1 MSPLSGFLKRLVG
14 ENSQSK
20 TQTKQRDSKNN
31 RRNTRKGKTNKQNN
45 SKPQQNIVR
54 NKIKNTKR
62 PTRRNSSSTQS
73 KQPQSEQ
80 KQNVPSKDRKESYA
94 WGSVADNDGKKE
106 LLNERRRQSQ
116 RRWGQ
121 FNPRRKT
128 LEVPLPEDVAFRSVE
143 DGGAGN
149 ILPSKRKRPI
159 GIKST
164 ERVIVG
170 GARSLGGIPVTGDY
184 HATLQKNENGKHLET
199 NRKNQTRT
207 KKNPLPENTK
217 EPETTIN
224 VETNRKNQ
232 TRTKKNPLPENTKEP
247 EITINVETNNITK
260 SISEHSFEDLGL
272 DENSLQ
278 SLKKLGFKNPTPIQ
292 EKSIP
297 ELISGHDTVG
307 LAQTGSGKTLAFS
320 LPMMQLIDPK
330 LNDVQAIVLV
340 PTRELAQQVL
350 EVVTSLGDSRKI
362 RAVGLLGGH
371 SVKEDLRNLNKP
383 TQIIVGTPGRIID
396 HLQRNT
402 LTLKNVK
409 YAVLDEADQMLDIGF
424 LPDIR
429 KILGRTP
436 KSRQTILFSATMPT
450 QIRRL
455 VWQFMSEAVTIK
467 VDSELS
473 TVESVTQVY
482 FEVAQRDKINGLLEL
497 IESELRGRTL
507 VFCNMRRG
515 VDDVADQLNQN
526 SIKVGALHGDMD
538 QKKRDQVV
546 NRFRKG
552 NLDILIATNVA
563 ARGIDIPEITHVV
576 NFDLPQNAEEYVHR
590 IGRTGRAGRDGKAIT
605 FVSEWDFERFMQ
617 ISEQLEQ
624 TIIQEHLTFY

>member
-14 ENSQSK
+14 ESSQSK
-20 TQTKQRDSKNN
+20 TQPKQRNSKNN
-31 RRNTRKGKTNKQNN
+31 RTNTQKGKNNKQNN

-54 NKIKNTKR
+54 TKVKNTKR

-80 KQNVPSKDRKESYA
+80 KQNLPSKDRKESYA

-199 NRKNQTRT
+199 NGKNQTRT
-207 KKNPLPENTK
+207 KKDPPPENTK

-224 VETNRKNQ
+224 VETNK
-232 TRTKKNPLPENTKEP
+232 
-247 EITINVETNNITK
+247 ITK
-260 SISEHSFEDLGL
+260 PISEHSFEDLGL
-272 DENSLQ
+272 DENSLK
-278 SLKKLGFKNPTPIQ
+278 SLKNLGFKNPTPIQ

-320 LPMMQLIDPK
+320 LPMMQLIDPE
-330 LNDVQAIVLV
+330 LNNVQAIVLV

-362 RAVGLLGGH
+362 RSVGLLGGH
-371 SVKEDLRNLNKP
+371 SVKEDLKNLDKP

-515 VDDVADQLNQN
+515 VDDVAEQLNQN

>member
-14 ENSQSK
+14 ENTQSK
-20 TQTKQRDSKNN
+20 AQTKQRHSKNY
-31 RRNTRKGKTNKQNN
+31 RKQTQKGKNNKQNN
-45 SKPQQNIVR
+45 SKPQQTAIR
-54 NKIKNTKR
+54 NKVKNTKR
-62 PTRRNSSSTQS
+62 PTRRNSSSTES
-73 KQPQSEQ
+73 NRPQSEH
-80 KQNVPSKDRKESYA
+80 KQNASPKDRKESYA

-149 ILPSKRKRPI
+149 ILPSKRNRPI
-159 GIKST
+159 GLKST

-184 HATLQKNENGKHLET
+184 HTTLQQNESAKHIET
-199 NRKNQTRT
+199 NRKTRT
-207 KKNPLPENTK
+207 QTKREPLSENTK
-217 EPETTIN
+217 EPDPTSPIEINEET
-224 VETNRKNQ
+224 E
-232 TRTKKNPLPENTKEP
+232 L
-247 EITINVETNNITK
+247 
-260 SISEHSFEDLGL
+260 ISTHSFEDLGL
-272 DENSLQ
+272 DEK
-278 SLKKLGFKNPTPIQ
+278 SLKSLKNLGFKNPTPIQ

-320 LPMMQLIDPK
+320 LPMMQSIDPEI
-330 LNDVQAIVLV
+330 NAVQAIVLV

-371 SVKEDLRNLNKP
+371 SVKDDLRNLDQP

-402 LTLKNVK
+402 LTLKKVK

-515 VDDVADQLNQN
+515 VDDVAEQLNQN

>member
-14 ENSQSK
+14 ESSQSK
-20 TQTKQRDSKNN
+20 TQPKQRNSKNN
-31 RRNTRKGKTNKQNN
+31 RTNTQKGKNNKQNN

-54 NKIKNTKR
+54 TKVKNTKR

-80 KQNVPSKDRKESYA
+80 KQNLPSKDRKESYA

-199 NRKNQTRT
+199 NGKNQTRT
-207 KKNPLPENTK
+207 KKDPPPENTK

-224 VETNRKNQ
+224 VETNK
-232 TRTKKNPLPENTKEP
+232 
-247 EITINVETNNITK
+247 ITK
-260 SISEHSFEDLGL
+260 PISEHSFEDLGL
-272 DENSLQ
+272 DENSLK
-278 SLKKLGFKNPTPIQ
+278 SLKNLGFKNPTPIQ

-320 LPMMQLIDPK
+320 LPMMQLIDPE
-330 LNDVQAIVLV
+330 LNNVQAIVLV

-371 SVKEDLRNLNKP
+371 SVKEDLKNLDKP

-515 VDDVADQLNQN
+515 VDDVAEQLNQN

>member
-1 MSPLSGFLKRLVG
+1 M
-14 ENSQSK
+14 
-20 TQTKQRDSKNN
+20 
-31 RRNTRKGKTNKQNN
+31 
-45 SKPQQNIVR
+45 
-54 NKIKNTKR
+54 
-62 PTRRNSSSTQS
+62 
-73 KQPQSEQ
+73 
-80 KQNVPSKDRKESYA
+80 
-94 WGSVADNDGKKE
+94 
-106 LLNERRRQSQ
+106 
-116 RRWGQ
+116 
-121 FNPRRKT
+121 
-128 LEVPLPEDVAFRSVE
+128 AFRSVE

-149 ILPSKRKRPI
+149 ILPSKRNRPI
-159 GIKST
+159 GLKST

-184 HATLQKNENGKHLET
+184 HTTLQQNESAKHIET
-199 NRKNQTRT
+199 NRKTRT
-207 KKNPLPENTK
+207 QTKREPLSENTK
-217 EPETTIN
+217 EPDPTSPIEINEET
-224 VETNRKNQ
+224 E
-232 TRTKKNPLPENTKEP
+232 L
-247 EITINVETNNITK
+247 
-260 SISEHSFEDLGL
+260 ISTHSFEDLGL
-272 DENSLQ
+272 DEK
-278 SLKKLGFKNPTPIQ
+278 SLKSLKNLGFKNPTPIQ

-320 LPMMQLIDPK
+320 LPMMQSIDPEI
-330 LNDVQAIVLV
+330 NAVQAIVLV

-371 SVKEDLRNLNKP
+371 SVKDDLRNLDQP

-402 LTLKNVK
+402 LTLKKVK

-455 VWQFMSEAVTIK
+455 VWQFMSDAVTIK

-473 TVESVTQVY
+473 TVESITQVY
-482 FEVAQRDKINGLLEL
+482 FEVAERDKINGLLEL

-590 IGRTGRAGRDGKAIT
+590 IGRTGRAGRNGKAIT

-617 ISEQLEQ
+617 ISEQFEQ
-624 TIIQEHLTFY
+624 TITQEHLTFY

>member
-14 ENSQSK
+14 ENTQSK
-20 TQTKQRDSKNN
+20 TQTKQRNSKNN
-31 RRNTRKGKTNKQNN
+31 RKQTQKGKNNKQNN
-45 SKPQQNIVR
+45 SKPQQTAIR
-54 NKIKNTKR
+54 NKVKNTKR
-62 PTRRNSSSTQS
+62 PTRRNSSSTES
-73 KQPQSEQ
+73 NRPQSEH
-80 KQNVPSKDRKESYA
+80 KQNASPKDRKESYA
-94 WGSVADNDGKKE
+94 CGSVADNDGKKE

-149 ILPSKRKRPI
+149 ILPSKRNRPI
-159 GIKST
+159 GLKST

-170 GARSLGGIPVTGDY
+170 GARSLGGLPVTGDY
-184 HATLQKNENGKHLET
+184 HTTLQQNESAKHIET
-199 NRKNQTRT
+199 NRKTRT
-207 KKNPLPENTK
+207 QTKREPLSENTK
-217 EPETTIN
+217 EPDPTSPIEINEET
-224 VETNRKNQ
+224 E
-232 TRTKKNPLPENTKEP
+232 L
-247 EITINVETNNITK
+247 
-260 SISEHSFEDLGL
+260 ISTHSFEDLGL
-272 DENSLQ
+272 DEK
-278 SLKKLGFKNPTPIQ
+278 SLKSLKNLGFKNPTPIQ

-320 LPMMQLIDPK
+320 LPMMQSIDPEI
-330 LNDVQAIVLV
+330 NAVQAIVLV

-371 SVKEDLRNLNKP
+371 SVKDDLRNLDQP

-402 LTLKNVK
+402 LTLKKVK

-455 VWQFMSEAVTIK
+455 VWQFMSDAVTIK

-473 TVESVTQVY
+473 TVESITQVY
-482 FEVAQRDKINGLLEL
+482 FEVAERDKINGLLEL

-590 IGRTGRAGRDGKAIT
+590 IGRTGRAGRNGKAIT

-617 ISEQLEQ
+617 ISEQFEQ
-624 TIIQEHLTFY
+624 TITQEHLTFY

>member
-20 TQTKQRDSKNN
+20 TQPKQRTSKNN
-31 RRNTRKGKTNKQNN
+31 RTNTQKGKNNKQNN
-45 SKPQQNIVR
+45 PKPQQNIVR
-54 NKIKNTKR
+54 NKVKNTKR
-62 PTRRNSSSTQS
+62 PTRRNSSSNQS
-73 KQPQSEQ
+73 KQPHSEQ
-80 KQNVPSKDRKESYA
+80 KQNLPSKDRKESYA

-184 HATLQKNENGKHLET
+184 HATLQKNENGKYLET
-199 NRKNQTRT
+199 NGKNQTRT
-207 KKNPLPENTK
+207 KKDPLPENTK
-217 EPETTIN
+217 QSETAID
-224 VETNRKNQ
+224 VEANK
-232 TRTKKNPLPENTKEP
+232 
-247 EITINVETNNITK
+247 ITK
-260 SISEHSFEDLGL
+260 LISEHSFEDLGL
-272 DENSLQ
+272 DENSLK
-278 SLKKLGFKNPTPIQ
+278 SLKNLGFKNPTPIQ

-320 LPMMQLIDPK
+320 LPMMQLIDPE
-330 LNDVQAIVLV
+330 LNDVQAIILV

-362 RAVGLLGGH
+362 RSVGLLGGH
-371 SVKEDLRNLNKP
+371 SVKEDLKNLDKP

-436 KSRQTILFSATMPT
+436 KSRQTVLFSATMPT

-515 VDDVADQLNQN
+515 VDDVAEQLNQN

>member
-14 ENSQSK
+14 ENTQSK
-20 TQTKQRDSKNN
+20 TQTKQRNSKNN
-31 RRNTRKGKTNKQNN
+31 RKQTQKGKNNKQNN
-45 SKPQQNIVR
+45 SKPQQTAIR
-54 NKIKNTKR
+54 NKVKNTKR
-62 PTRRNSSSTQS
+62 PTRRNSSSTES
-73 KQPQSEQ
+73 NRPQSEH
-80 KQNVPSKDRKESYA
+80 KQNASPKDRKESYA

-149 ILPSKRKRPI
+149 ILPSKRNRPI
-159 GIKST
+159 GLKST

-184 HATLQKNENGKHLET
+184 HTTLQQNESAKHIET
-199 NRKNQTRT
+199 NRKTRT
-207 KKNPLPENTK
+207 QTKREPLSENTK
-217 EPETTIN
+217 EPDPTSPIEINEET
-224 VETNRKNQ
+224 E
-232 TRTKKNPLPENTKEP
+232 L
-247 EITINVETNNITK
+247 
-260 SISEHSFEDLGL
+260 ISTHSFEDLGL
-272 DENSLQ
+272 DEK
-278 SLKKLGFKNPTPIQ
+278 SLKSLKNLGFKNPTPIQ

-320 LPMMQLIDPK
+320 LPMMQSIDPEI
-330 LNDVQAIVLV
+330 NAVQAIVLV

-371 SVKEDLRNLNKP
+371 SVKDDLRNLDQP

-402 LTLKNVK
+402 LTLKKVK

-455 VWQFMSEAVTIK
+455 VWQFMSDAVTIK

-473 TVESVTQVY
+473 TVESITQVY
-482 FEVAQRDKINGLLEL
+482 FEVAERDKINGLLEL

-590 IGRTGRAGRDGKAIT
+590 IGRTGRAGRNGKAIT

-617 ISEQLEQ
+617 ISEQFEQ
-624 TIIQEHLTFY
+624 TITQEHLTFY

>member
-20 TQTKQRDSKNN
+20 TQPKQRNSKNN
-31 RRNTRKGKTNKQNN
+31 RTNTQKGKNNKQNN

-54 NKIKNTKR
+54 NKVKNTKR

-80 KQNVPSKDRKESYA
+80 KQSVPSKDRKESYA

-199 NRKNQTRT
+199 NGKNQTRT
-207 KKNPLPENTK
+207 KKDSPPENIK

-224 VETNRKNQ
+224 VETNK
-232 TRTKKNPLPENTKEP
+232 
-247 EITINVETNNITK
+247 ITK
-260 SISEHSFEDLGL
+260 PISEHSFEDLGL
-272 DENSLQ
+272 DENSLK
-278 SLKKLGFKNPTPIQ
+278 SLKNLGFKNPTPIQ

-320 LPMMQLIDPK
+320 LPMMQLIDPE

-371 SVKEDLRNLNKP
+371 SVKEDLKNLDKP

-436 KSRQTILFSATMPT
+436 KSRQTVLFSATMPT

-515 VDDVADQLNQN
+515 VDDVAEQLNQN

>member
-54 NKIKNTKR
+54 NKVKNTKR

-217 EPETTIN
+217 EPE
-224 VETNRKNQ
+224 
-232 TRTKKNPLPENTKEP
+232 
-247 EITINVETNNITK
+247 ITINVETNNITK

-320 LPMMQLIDPK
+320 LPMMQLIDPE

-576 NFDLPQNAEEYVHR
+576 NFDLPQNAEEDVHR

>member
-14 ENSQSK
+14 ESSQSK
-20 TQTKQRDSKNN
+20 TQPKQRNSKNN
-31 RRNTRKGKTNKQNN
+31 RTNTQKGKNNKQNN

-54 NKIKNTKR
+54 TKVKNTKR

-80 KQNVPSKDRKESYA
+80 KQNLPSKDRKESYA

-199 NRKNQTRT
+199 NGKNQTRT
-207 KKNPLPENTK
+207 KKDPPPENTK

-224 VETNRKNQ
+224 VETNGKNQ
-232 TRTKKNPLPENTKEP
+232 TRTKKDPPPENTKEP
-247 EITINVETNNITK
+247 ETTINVETNKITK
-260 SISEHSFEDLGL
+260 PISEHSFEDLGL
-272 DENSLQ
+272 DENSLK
-278 SLKKLGFKNPTPIQ
+278 SLKNLGFKNPTPIQ

-320 LPMMQLIDPK
+320 LPMMQLIDPE
-330 LNDVQAIVLV
+330 LNNVQAIVLV

-371 SVKEDLRNLNKP
+371 SVKEDLKNLDKP

-515 VDDVADQLNQN
+515 VDDVAEQLNQN

>member
-14 ENSQSK
+14 ESSQSK
-20 TQTKQRDSKNN
+20 TQPKQRNSKNN
-31 RRNTRKGKTNKQNN
+31 RTNTQKGKNNKQNN

-54 NKIKNTKR
+54 TKVKNTKR

-80 KQNVPSKDRKESYA
+80 KQNLPSKDRKESYA

-199 NRKNQTRT
+199 NGKNQTRT
-207 KKNPLPENTK
+207 KKDPPPENTK

-224 VETNRKNQ
+224 VETNK
-232 TRTKKNPLPENTKEP
+232 
-247 EITINVETNNITK
+247 ITK
-260 SISEHSFEDLGL
+260 PISEHSFEDLGL
-272 DENSLQ
+272 DENSLK
-278 SLKKLGFKNPTPIQ
+278 SLKNLGFKNPTPIQ

-320 LPMMQLIDPK
+320 LPMMQLIDPE

-371 SVKEDLRNLNKP
+371 SVKEDLKNLDKP

-515 VDDVADQLNQN
+515 VDDVAEQLNQN

>member
-1 MSPLSGFLKRLVG
+1 M
-14 ENSQSK
+14 
-20 TQTKQRDSKNN
+20 
-31 RRNTRKGKTNKQNN
+31 
-45 SKPQQNIVR
+45 
-54 NKIKNTKR
+54 
-62 PTRRNSSSTQS
+62 
-73 KQPQSEQ
+73 
-80 KQNVPSKDRKESYA
+80 
-94 WGSVADNDGKKE
+94 
-106 LLNERRRQSQ
+106 
-116 RRWGQ
+116 
-121 FNPRRKT
+121 
-128 LEVPLPEDVAFRSVE
+128 
-143 DGGAGN
+143 
-149 ILPSKRKRPI
+149 
-159 GIKST
+159 
-164 ERVIVG
+164 
-170 GARSLGGIPVTGDY
+170 
-184 HATLQKNENGKHLET
+184 QKNENGKHLET
-199 NRKNQTRT
+199 NGKNQTRT
-207 KKNPLPENTK
+207 KKDPPPENTK

-224 VETNRKNQ
+224 VETNK
-232 TRTKKNPLPENTKEP
+232 
-247 EITINVETNNITK
+247 ITK
-260 SISEHSFEDLGL
+260 PISEHSFEDLGL
-272 DENSLQ
+272 DENSLK
-278 SLKKLGFKNPTPIQ
+278 SLKNLGFKNPTPIQ

-320 LPMMQLIDPK
+320 LPMMQLIDPE

-362 RAVGLLGGH
+362 RSVGLLGGH
-371 SVKEDLRNLNKP
+371 SVKEDLKNLDKP

-436 KSRQTILFSATMPT
+436 KSRQTVLFSATMPT

-515 VDDVADQLNQN
+515 VDDVAEQLNQN

>member
-1 MSPLSGFLKRLVG
+1 MSPFPGFLKRLVG

-20 TQTKQRDSKNN
+20 TQTKQRKSKNN
-31 RRNTRKGKTNKQNN
+31 RKTTQKEKHNKQNN
-45 SKPQQNIVR
+45 SQNQTNVVR
-54 NKIKNTKR
+54 NKAKNAKR
-62 PTRRNSSSTQS
+62 PTRRNSSSNQVQRSQS
-73 KQPQSEQ
+73 MQ
-80 KQNVPSKDRKESYA
+80 KEHIPKDRKESYA
-94 WGSVADNDGKKE
+94 WGSVADDDGKKE

-128 LEVPLPEDVAFRSVE
+128 LEVPLPEDVAFRSIE

-149 ILPSKRKRPI
+149 ILPSKRNRPL

-170 GARSLGGIPVTGDY
+170 GARSLGGIPVIGDY
-184 HATLQKNENGKHLET
+184 HATLEKNEKQLET
-199 NRKNQTRT
+199 A
-207 KKNPLPENTK
+207 KKN
-217 EPETTIN
+217 EPVVIDKIISDKIN
-224 VETNRKNQ
+224 HSEATSITEDNDKI
-232 TRTKKNPLPENTKEP
+232 EP
-247 EITINVETNNITK
+247 IAK
-260 SISEHSFEDLGL
+260 HSFEDLGL
-272 DENSLQ
+272 DSQ
-278 SLKKLGFKNPTPIQ
+278 SLKSVSKLGFNNPTPIQ

-297 ELISGHDTVG
+297 ELLAGHDTVG

-320 LPMMQLIDPK
+320 LPMMQSIDPK
-330 LNDVQAIVLV
+330 LEEVQAIVLV

-350 EVVTSLGDSRKI
+350 EVVTSLGGDRNI
-362 RAVGLLGGH
+362 RAIGLLGGH
-371 SVKEDLRNLNKP
+371 SVKQDLRNLNKP
-383 TQIIVGTPGRIID
+383 TQIVVGTPGRIID

-402 LTLKNVK
+402 LTLKKVK

-473 TVESVTQVY
+473 TVDSITQVY
-482 FEVAQRDKINGLLEL
+482 FEVAERDKINGLLEL

-515 VDDVADQLNQN
+515 VDDVADQLKQN

-546 NRFRKG
+546 NLFRKG

-576 NFDLPQNAEEYVHR
+576 NFDLPQNTEEYIHR
-590 IGRTGRAGRDGKAIT
+590 IGRTGRAGRNGKAIT

-624 TIIQEHLTFY
+624 TILQEHLTFY

>member
-1 MSPLSGFLKRLVG
+1 MSPFPGFLKRLVG

-20 TQTKQRDSKNN
+20 TQTKQRKSKNN
-31 RRNTRKGKTNKQNN
+31 RKTTQKEKHNKQNN
-45 SKPQQNIVR
+45 SQNQTNVVR
-54 NKIKNTKR
+54 NKAKNAKR
-62 PTRRNSSSTQS
+62 PTRRNSSSNQVQRSQS
-73 KQPQSEQ
+73 MQ
-80 KQNVPSKDRKESYA
+80 KEHIPKDRKESYA
-94 WGSVADNDGKKE
+94 WGSVADDDGKKE

-121 FNPRRKT
+121 FNPRRKA
-128 LEVPLPEDVAFRSVE
+128 LEVPLPEDVAFRSIE

-149 ILPSKRKRPI
+149 ILPSKRNRPL

-170 GARSLGGIPVTGDY
+170 GARSLGGIPVIGDY
-184 HATLQKNENGKHLET
+184 HATLEKNEKQLET
-199 NRKNQTRT
+199 A
-207 KKNPLPENTK
+207 KKN
-217 EPETTIN
+217 EPVVIDKIISDKIN
-224 VETNRKNQ
+224 HSEATSITEDNDKI
-232 TRTKKNPLPENTKEP
+232 EP
-247 EITINVETNNITK
+247 IAK
-260 SISEHSFEDLGL
+260 HSFEDLGL
-272 DENSLQ
+272 DSQ
-278 SLKKLGFKNPTPIQ
+278 SLKSVSKLGFNNPTPIQ

-297 ELISGHDTVG
+297 ELLAGHDTVG

-320 LPMMQLIDPK
+320 LPMMQSIDPK
-330 LNDVQAIVLV
+330 LEEVQAIVLV

-350 EVVTSLGDSRKI
+350 EVVTSLGGDRNI
-362 RAVGLLGGH
+362 RAIGLLGGH
-371 SVKEDLRNLNKP
+371 SVKQDLRNLNKP
-383 TQIIVGTPGRIID
+383 TQIVVGTPGRIID

-402 LTLKNVK
+402 LTLKKVK

-473 TVESVTQVY
+473 TVDSITQVY
-482 FEVAQRDKINGLLEL
+482 FEVAERDKINGLLEL

-515 VDDVADQLNQN
+515 VDDVADQLKQN

-546 NRFRKG
+546 NLFRKG

-576 NFDLPQNAEEYVHR
+576 NFDLPQNTEEYIHR
-590 IGRTGRAGRDGKAIT
+590 IGRTGRAGRNGKAIT

-624 TIIQEHLTFY
+624 TILQEHLTFY

>member
-20 TQTKQRDSKNN
+20 TQPKQRTSKNN
-31 RRNTRKGKTNKQNN
+31 RTNTQKGKNNKQNN
-45 SKPQQNIVR
+45 PKPQQNIVR
-54 NKIKNTKR
+54 NKVKNTKR
-62 PTRRNSSSTQS
+62 PTRRNSSSNQS
-73 KQPQSEQ
+73 KQPHSEQ
-80 KQNVPSKDRKESYA
+80 KQNLPSKDRKESYA

-199 NRKNQTRT
+199 NGKNQTRT
-207 KKNPLPENTK
+207 KKDPLPENTK
-217 EPETTIN
+217 QSETAID
-224 VETNRKNQ
+224 VEANK
-232 TRTKKNPLPENTKEP
+232 
-247 EITINVETNNITK
+247 ITK
-260 SISEHSFEDLGL
+260 LISEHSFEDLGL
-272 DENSLQ
+272 DENSLK
-278 SLKKLGFKNPTPIQ
+278 SLKNLGFKNPTPIQ

-320 LPMMQLIDPK
+320 LPMMQLIDPE

-362 RAVGLLGGH
+362 RSVGLLGGH
-371 SVKEDLRNLNKP
+371 SVKEDLKNLDKP

-436 KSRQTILFSATMPT
+436 KSRQTVLFSATMPT

-515 VDDVADQLNQN
+515 VDDVAEQLNQN

>member
-20 TQTKQRDSKNN
+20 TQPKQRNSKNN
-31 RRNTRKGKTNKQNN
+31 RTNTQKGKNNKQNN
-45 SKPQQNIVR
+45 PKPQQNIVR
-54 NKIKNTKR
+54 NKVKNTKR

-80 KQNVPSKDRKESYA
+80 KQNLPSKDRKESYA

-199 NRKNQTRT
+199 NGKNQTRT
-207 KKNPLPENTK
+207 KKDPPPENTK

-224 VETNRKNQ
+224 VETNK
-232 TRTKKNPLPENTKEP
+232 
-247 EITINVETNNITK
+247 ITK
-260 SISEHSFEDLGL
+260 PISEHSFEDLGL
-272 DENSLQ
+272 DENSLK
-278 SLKKLGFKNPTPIQ
+278 SLKNLEFKNPTPIQ

-320 LPMMQLIDPK
+320 LPMMQLIDPES
-330 LNDVQAIVLV
+330 NDVQAIVLV

-362 RAVGLLGGH
+362 RSVGLLGGH
-371 SVKEDLRNLNKP
+371 SVKEDLKKLDKP

-436 KSRQTILFSATMPT
+436 KSRQTVLFSATMPT

-515 VDDVADQLNQN
+515 VDDVAEQLNQN

>member
-14 ENSQSK
+14 ENTQSK
-20 TQTKQRDSKNN
+20 TQTKQRNSKNN
-31 RRNTRKGKTNKQNN
+31 RKQTQKGKNNKQNN
-45 SKPQQNIVR
+45 SKPQQTAIR
-54 NKIKNTKR
+54 NKVKNTKR
-62 PTRRNSSSTQS
+62 PTRRNSSSTES
-73 KQPQSEQ
+73 NRPQSEH
-80 KQNVPSKDRKESYA
+80 KQNASPKDRKESYA

-149 ILPSKRKRPI
+149 ILPSKRNRPI
-159 GIKST
+159 GLKST

-170 GARSLGGIPVTGDY
+170 GARSLGGLPVTGDY
-184 HATLQKNENGKHLET
+184 HTTLQQNESAKHIET
-199 NRKNQTRT
+199 NRKTRT
-207 KKNPLPENTK
+207 QTKREPLSENTK
-217 EPETTIN
+217 EPDPTSPIEINEET
-224 VETNRKNQ
+224 E
-232 TRTKKNPLPENTKEP
+232 L
-247 EITINVETNNITK
+247 
-260 SISEHSFEDLGL
+260 ISTHSFEDLGL
-272 DENSLQ
+272 DEK
-278 SLKKLGFKNPTPIQ
+278 SLKSLKNLGFKNPTPIQ

-320 LPMMQLIDPK
+320 LPMMQSIDPEI
-330 LNDVQAIVLV
+330 NAVQAIVLV

-371 SVKEDLRNLNKP
+371 SVKDDLRNLDQP

-402 LTLKNVK
+402 LTLKKVK

-455 VWQFMSEAVTIK
+455 VWQFMSDAVTIK

-473 TVESVTQVY
+473 TVESITQVY
-482 FEVAQRDKINGLLEL
+482 FEVAERDKINGLLEL

-590 IGRTGRAGRDGKAIT
+590 IGRTGRAGRNGKAIT

-617 ISEQLEQ
+617 ISEQFEQ
-624 TIIQEHLTFY
+624 TITQEHLTFY

>member
-184 HATLQKNENGKHLET
+184 HATLQKNENGKHL
-199 NRKNQTRT
+199 
-207 KKNPLPENTK
+207 
-217 EPETTIN
+217 
-224 VETNRKNQ
+224 ETNRKNQ

>member
-20 TQTKQRDSKNN
+20 TQPKQRNSKNN
-31 RRNTRKGKTNKQNN
+31 RTNTQKGKNNKQNN
-45 SKPQQNIVR
+45 PKPQQNIVR
-54 NKIKNTKR
+54 NKVKNTKR

-80 KQNVPSKDRKESYA
+80 KQNLPSKDRKESYA

-199 NRKNQTRT
+199 NGKNQTRT
-207 KKNPLPENTK
+207 KKDPPPENTK
-217 EPETTIN
+217 EPENTIN
-224 VETNRKNQ
+224 VETNK
-232 TRTKKNPLPENTKEP
+232 
-247 EITINVETNNITK
+247 ITK
-260 SISEHSFEDLGL
+260 PISEHSFEDLGL
-272 DENSLQ
+272 DENSLK
-278 SLKKLGFKNPTPIQ
+278 SLKNLGFKNPTPIQ

-320 LPMMQLIDPK
+320 LPMMQLIDPE

-362 RAVGLLGGH
+362 RSVGLLGGH
-371 SVKEDLRNLNKP
+371 SVKEDLKNLDKP

-436 KSRQTILFSATMPT
+436 KSRQTVLFSATMPT

-515 VDDVADQLNQN
+515 VDDVAEQLNQN

>member
-14 ENSQSK
+14 ENTQSK
-20 TQTKQRDSKNN
+20 TQTKQRNSKNN
-31 RRNTRKGKTNKQNN
+31 RKQTQTGKNNKQNN
-45 SKPQQNIVR
+45 SKPQQTAIR
-54 NKIKNTKR
+54 NKVKNTKR
-62 PTRRNSSSTQS
+62 PTRRNSSSTES
-73 KQPQSEQ
+73 NRPQSEH
-80 KQNVPSKDRKESYA
+80 KQNASPKDRKESYA

-149 ILPSKRKRPI
+149 ILPSKRNRPI
-159 GIKST
+159 GLKST

-170 GARSLGGIPVTGDY
+170 GARSLGGLPVTGDY
-184 HATLQKNENGKHLET
+184 HTTLQQNESAKHIET
-199 NRKNQTRT
+199 NRKTRT
-207 KKNPLPENTK
+207 QTKREPLSENTK
-217 EPETTIN
+217 EPDPTSPIEINEET
-224 VETNRKNQ
+224 E
-232 TRTKKNPLPENTKEP
+232 L
-247 EITINVETNNITK
+247 
-260 SISEHSFEDLGL
+260 ISTHSFEDLGL
-272 DENSLQ
+272 DEK
-278 SLKKLGFKNPTPIQ
+278 SLKSLKNLGFKNPTPIQ

-320 LPMMQLIDPK
+320 LPMMQSIDPEI
-330 LNDVQAIVLV
+330 NAVQAIVLV

-371 SVKEDLRNLNKP
+371 SVKDDLRNLDQP

-402 LTLKNVK
+402 LTLKKVK

-455 VWQFMSEAVTIK
+455 VWQFMSDAVTIK

-473 TVESVTQVY
+473 TVESITQVY
-482 FEVAQRDKINGLLEL
+482 FEVAERDKINGLLEL

-590 IGRTGRAGRDGKAIT
+590 IGRTGRAGRNGKAIT

-617 ISEQLEQ
+617 ISEQFEQ
-624 TIIQEHLTFY
+624 TITQEHLTFY

>member
-14 ENSQSK
+14 ESSQSK
-20 TQTKQRDSKNN
+20 TQPKQRNSKNN
-31 RRNTRKGKTNKQNN
+31 RTNTQKGKNNKQNN

-54 NKIKNTKR
+54 TKVKNTKR

-80 KQNVPSKDRKESYA
+80 KQNLPSKDRKESYA

-199 NRKNQTRT
+199 NGKNQTRT
-207 KKNPLPENTK
+207 KKDPPPENTK

-224 VETNRKNQ
+224 VETNK
-232 TRTKKNPLPENTKEP
+232 
-247 EITINVETNNITK
+247 ITK
-260 SISEHSFEDLGL
+260 PISEHSFEDLGL
-272 DENSLQ
+272 DENSLK
-278 SLKKLGFKNPTPIQ
+278 SLKNLEFKNPTPIQ

-320 LPMMQLIDPK
+320 LPMMQLIDPE
-330 LNDVQAIVLV
+330 LNNVQAIVLV

-371 SVKEDLRNLNKP
+371 SVKEDLKNLDKP

-515 VDDVADQLNQN
+515 VDDVAEQLNQN

>member
-14 ENSQSK
+14 ENSQPK
-20 TQTKQRDSKNN
+20 IQTKQKQSKNN
-31 RRNTRKGKTNKQNN
+31 RKITPKEKQNKQNN
-45 SKPQQNIVR
+45 SKPQQAIVS
-54 NKIKNTKR
+54 NKIENTKR
-62 PTRRNSSSTQS
+62 PTRRNFSSTKSQ
-73 KQPQSEQ
+73 QPQSNS
-80 KQNVPSKDRKESYA
+80 KQNAPPPNRKASYA

-121 FNPRRKT
+121 FNPRRKI
-128 LEVPLPEDVAFRSVE
+128 LEVPLPEDVAFRSIE

-149 ILPSKRKRPI
+149 VLPSKRNRPI

-170 GARSLGGIPVTGDY
+170 GARSLGGIPNIGDY
-184 HATLQKNENGKHLET
+184 HATLQKNKNKKHIET
-199 NRKNQTRT
+199 MKKTGT
-207 KKNPLPENTK
+207 TIKKESPKKNIKHPKIANPT
-217 EPETTIN
+217 ETHQAT
-224 VETNRKNQ
+224 EQ
-232 TRTKKNPLPENTKEP
+232 
-247 EITINVETNNITK
+247 
-260 SISEHSFEDLGL
+260 ISEHSFKDLGL
-272 DENSLQ
+272 DKSSLA
-278 SLKKLGFKNPTPIQ
+278 SIRKLGFKNPTPIQ
-292 EKSIP
+292 TSSIP
-297 ELISGHDTVG
+297 ELIAGHDTVG
-307 LAQTGSGKTLAFS
+307 LAQTGSGKTLAFA
-320 LPMMQLIDPK
+320 LPMMQAINPEI
-330 LNDVQAIVLV
+330 NDVQAIVLV

-350 EVVTSLGDSRKI
+350 EVIISLGNSRNI
-362 RAVGLLGGH
+362 RAIGLLGGH
-371 SVKEDLRNLNKP
+371 SVQADLKNLDNP
-383 TQIIVGTPGRIID
+383 TQVIVGTPGRIID

-402 LTLKNVK
+402 LNLKKVK

-455 VWQFMSEAVTIK
+455 VWQFMSDAVTIK

-482 FEVAQRDKINGLLEL
+482 FEVASRDKITGLLEL
-497 IESELRGRTL
+497 IESELRGKTL

-515 VDDVADQLNQN
+515 VDEVANQLNQN

-546 NRFRKG
+546 DRFRKG

-576 NFDLPQNAEEYVHR
+576 NFDLPQNAEEYIHR
-590 IGRTGRAGRDGKAIT
+590 IGRTGRAGRNGKAIT
-605 FVSEWDFERFMQ
+605 FVSEWDFEKFML
-617 ISEQLEQ
+617 ISEQIEQ
-624 TIIQEHLTFY
+624 TITQEHLTFY

>member
-14 ENSQSK
+14 ESSQSK
-20 TQTKQRDSKNN
+20 TQPKQRNSKNN
-31 RRNTRKGKTNKQNN
+31 RTNTQKGKNNKQNN
-45 SKPQQNIVR
+45 PKPQQNIVR
-54 NKIKNTKR
+54 NKVKNTKR

-80 KQNVPSKDRKESYA
+80 KQNLPSKDRKESYA

-199 NRKNQTRT
+199 NGKNQTRT
-207 KKNPLPENTK
+207 KKDPPPENTK

-224 VETNRKNQ
+224 VETNK
-232 TRTKKNPLPENTKEP
+232 
-247 EITINVETNNITK
+247 ITK
-260 SISEHSFEDLGL
+260 PISEHSFEDLGL
-272 DENSLQ
+272 DENSLK
-278 SLKKLGFKNPTPIQ
+278 SLKNLGFKNPTPIQ

-320 LPMMQLIDPK
+320 LPMMQLIDPE
-330 LNDVQAIVLV
+330 LNNVQAIVLV

-371 SVKEDLRNLNKP
+371 SVKEDLKNLDKP

-515 VDDVADQLNQN
+515 VDDVAEQLNQN

>member
-14 ENSQSK
+14 ESSQSK
-20 TQTKQRDSKNN
+20 TQPKQRNSKNN
-31 RRNTRKGKTNKQNN
+31 RTNTQKGKNNKQNN
-45 SKPQQNIVR
+45 PKPQQNIVR
-54 NKIKNTKR
+54 NKVKNTKR

-80 KQNVPSKDRKESYA
+80 KQNLPSKDRKESYA

-184 HATLQKNENGKHLET
+184 HATLQKNENRKHLET
-199 NRKNQTRT
+199 NGKNQTRT
-207 KKNPLPENTK
+207 KKDPPPENTK
-217 EPETTIN
+217 EPENTIN
-224 VETNRKNQ
+224 VETNK
-232 TRTKKNPLPENTKEP
+232 
-247 EITINVETNNITK
+247 ITK
-260 SISEHSFEDLGL
+260 PISEHSFEDLGL
-272 DENSLQ
+272 DENSLK
-278 SLKKLGFKNPTPIQ
+278 SLKNLGFKNPTPIQ

-320 LPMMQLIDPK
+320 LPMMQLIDPE

-362 RAVGLLGGH
+362 RSVGLLGGH
-371 SVKEDLRNLNKP
+371 SVKEDLKNLDKP

-436 KSRQTILFSATMPT
+436 KSRQTVLFSATMPT

-515 VDDVADQLNQN
+515 VDDVAEQLNQN